1 MANARDEPAQV
12 AWQEAADNGK
22 GIQTAQQEAINNSK
36 DPLVAL
42 GNRYCGP
49 SVCSGSDGEKSMVS
63 VQVGEAP
70 GGTTVSGEAW
80 VQGLQKL
87 S

>member
-12 AWQEAADNGK
+12 AWQEAADNGS
-22 GIQTAQQEAINNSK
+22 QTAQQEAINNSRH
-36 DPLVAL
+36 PP
-42 GNRYCGP
+42 GP
-49 SVCSGSDGEKSMVS
+49 WKKVLWTLSLLMVS